1 VTPERFETIK
11 RLVLAAE
18 DIPEPEREA
27 WIDRECG
34 GDAALRD
41 EVASLMSA
49 DVPSIM
55 RSGGLAARIAAL
67 DPGREPDGHHIGPY
81 RITGVLGEGGMGI
94 VYRAE
99 QTSPLRRDVALKLV
113 PAGLDSARIVSRF
126 SLERQTLA
134 RMNHPYIAQVFD
146 AGADDRGRPYF
157 AMELVEGEPITEYCA
172 REAPPLETR
181 LQLFLR
187 ICEAVQHAH
196 QRGIIHRDLKPSNV
210 LLTRRGAELVP
221 KVIDFGIAKAAG
233 DTGSEPLTT
242 MAGQMMGTP
251 EYMSPEQ
258 AGLIDAGVDTRADVY
273 ALGVMLY
280 ELLSGHRPYS
290 LQKRTV
296 LELERAMRTPPAPP
310 SQRAD
315 TSRAAGRDALR
326 DLDAVAL
333 AALERNPDDRYASV
347 EQLADDV
354 RRVMEHRPV
363 LARQATPGYRARKF
377 VRRHA
382 AVVATAALIVVL
394 VATGVVAVVMQRNR
408 ALASESRAIDEAARA
423 HVEAEK
429 ASAVARFLTDLF
441 RESDPA
447 NARGAAV
454 TARELLDRGVQR
466 LSTDL
471 TAQPPTRAT
480 LLATIGGVY
489 RVLGLHDESE
499 RAIKGALEIR
509 RTALGPAHPD
519 LADSLDELGELARE
533 RTRYEEAVTH
543 HRAALAI
550 RRAALAPDDPALAE
564 SLSNLALA
572 LRERGQYDE
581 AEPLVREALAIRRAR
596 LGPDDTQTLASLTVL
611 GDITSSRGRF
621 AEAETIYEEVL
632 EARRRTLPPNHP
644 RLAGTLNNVASMR
657 HRAGKFAEAEPL
669 YREALAIRRKVLD
682 PDHLD
687 VTTSMLNLAGL
698 LQDLGRLDEAE
709 PLMRGALEADRRKN
723 GSMNMDVAIDLNN
736 LASLLEDKGQF
747 EEAAKLY
754 EESKTIRIALQG
766 EQSSS
771 VATVLSN
778 IGRMQLM
785 LRSLG
790 PAEASLRRA
799 IEIRRALKLDQHP
812 RQGDTTISLGRLLEA
827 RGRFAE
833 AEEMY
838 RAALAIFRAA
848 TPAGSAG
855 AASAQVSLGHLLVQ
869 TKQAAAA
876 EPMLREALDFRRQRL
891 PAGHRAIGDA
901 EAALG
906 EALMHLSRPAEAEPL
921 LRSALQTA
929 PPGPTPLLYGRQAVL
944 TLLNAAASPPKA
956 P

>member
-1 VTPERFETIK
+1 M
-11 RLVLAAE
+11 LAAE
-18 DIPEPEREA
+18 AIPPSERDA

-34 GDAALRD
+34 GDTALRD
-41 EVASLMSA
+41 EIASLMSG

-67 DPGREPDGHHIGPY
+67 DPGREPDGRQIGAY
-81 RITGVLGEGGMGI
+81 RIAGVLGEGGMGI

-99 QTSPLRRDVALKLV
+99 QTSPFHRDVALKLV
-113 PAGLDSARIVSRF
+113 PSGLDSARVVSRF
-126 SLERQTLA
+126 ESERQTLA

-146 AGADDRGRPYF
+146 AGADARGRPYF
-157 AMELVEGEPITEYCA
+157 AMELVDGEPITEYCA
-172 REAPPLETR
+172 REAPPLEVR
-181 LQLFLR
+181 LRLFLK

-210 LLTRRGAELVP
+210 LLTRRGADLVP
-221 KVIDFGIAKAAG
+221 KVIDFGIAKAVGEAG
-233 DTGSEPLTT
+233 GDRPLTT

-258 AGLIDAGVDTRADVY
+258 AGLIDADVDTRTDVY

-280 ELLSGHRPYS
+280 ELVSGRRPYV
-290 LQKRTV
+290 LEQRTA
-296 LELERAMRTPPAPP
+296 LELERAMRTPPVPP
-310 SQRAD
+310 SHVDGIARTAD
-315 TSRAAGRDALR
+315 RETRR

-333 AALERNPDDRYASV
+333 NALERNPDDRYASV
-347 EQLADDV
+347 GQLADDV

-363 LARQATPGYRARKF
+363 LARQQTWTYRTRKF
-377 VRRHA
+377 IRRHA
-382 AVVATAALIVVL
+382 AAVATAALVAVL
-394 VATGVVAVVMQRNR
+394 VVIGIVAVVLQRNR
-408 ALASESRAIDEAARA
+408 ALASEARAMDEAARA
-423 HVEAEK
+423 HAEAEK

-454 TARELLDRGVQR
+454 TARELLDRGVTR

-471 TAQPPTRAT
+471 TAQAPVRAT

-489 RVLGLHDESE
+489 RVLGLHDQAE
-499 RAIKGALEIR
+499 RATRDALEIR
-509 RTALGPAHPD
+509 RTALGPGHAD
-519 LADSLDELGELARE
+519 VADSLDELGELARE

-550 RRAALAPDDPALAE
+550 RRTAVAADDPALAE

-581 AEPLVREALAIRRAR
+581 ADPLVREALAIRRAK
-596 LGPDDTQTLASLTVL
+596 LGPDHNDTLASLTVL
-611 GDITSSRGRF
+611 GDIKSSRGQF
-621 AEAETIYEEVL
+621 VEAERAYEEVL
-632 EARRRTLPPNHP
+632 AARRRTLPANHP

-669 YREALAIRRKVLD
+669 YREALAIRRKVLP

-709 PLMRGALEADRRKN
+709 PLMRDALAADRRQN

-747 EEAAKLY
+747 DEAATLY
-754 EESKTIRIALQG
+754 EESKAIRIALQG
-766 EQSSS
+766 ERHSS

-778 IGRMQLM
+778 IGRMQLV
-785 LRSLG
+785 RGALG
-790 PAEASLRRA
+790 PAEASLRKA
-799 IEIRRALKLDQHP
+799 IDIRRALKLDQHP
-812 RQGDTTISLGRLLEA
+812 RQGDTLITLGRLLAA
-827 RGRFAE
+827 RGRLSN
-833 AEEMY
+833 AEETY
-838 RAALAIFRAA
+838 RAALAIHRTA

-855 AASAQVSLGHLLVQ
+855 VASALVSLGHVLVRLRNPG
-869 TKQAAAA
+869 AA
-876 EPMLREALDFRRQRL
+876 EPLLKEALAFRKQRL

-906 EALMHLSRPAEAEPL
+906 DCLLQLSRPAEAEPL
-921 LRSALQTA
+921 LRSALVTA
-929 PPGPTPLLYGRQAVL
+929 PAPPTPLLYSRQAVL
-944 TLLNAAASPPKA
+944 SLLAAAAGPPRT